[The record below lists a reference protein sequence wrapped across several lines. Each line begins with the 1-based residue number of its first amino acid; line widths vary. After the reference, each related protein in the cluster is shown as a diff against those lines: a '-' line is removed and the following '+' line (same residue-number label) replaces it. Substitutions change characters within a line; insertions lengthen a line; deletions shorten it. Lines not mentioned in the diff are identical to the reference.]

1 MKKIFIVLALLT
13 FGFSDVNH
21 ELNIPNMGCAH
32 CAKKVENAAK
42 KVKGFKA
49 MSFDLKTKYVNIT
62 TADGVSRKK
71 VIDAI
76 KASKEKKFQV
86 GVK

>member
-1 MKKIFIVLALLT
+1 
-13 FGFSDVNH
+13 
-21 ELNIPNMGCAH
+21 MGCAQS
-32 CAKKVENAAK
+32 AKKVENAAK

-49 MSFDLKTKYVNIT
+49 MSFDLKTKDVNIT

>member
-32 CAKKVENAAK
+32 CAKKVEN
-42 KVKGFKA
+42 
-49 MSFDLKTKYVNIT
+49 
-62 TADGVSRKK
+62 GVSRKK